1 MKHPAYEVDPLTRCP
16 VGLPT
21 DPAAAA
27 APAGIHIRGDYASLE
42 PLDPALHADALWREV
57 GGVERARLW
66 RYLFDGPF
74 ADRDTFESFLRDRA
88 TDPAAVFFTILAGE
102 ERRPQGW
109 ASLMRIEPKHR
120 VVEVGY
126 VLLGPSLQRTRAAT
140 EAMYLLMAHVFDDLA
155 YRRYEWK
162 CDALNQA
169 SRDAALRLG
178 FTYEGV
184 FRQHMVVKGRNRD
197 TAWFAITD
205 GEWPQRKA
213 RLQRWLRPDNFDASG
228 QQLTSLREQLPA
240 GPGAASG

>member
-1 MKHPAYEVDPLTRCP
+1 
-16 VGLPT
+16 
-21 DPAAAA
+21 
-27 APAGIHIRGDYASLE
+27 
-42 PLDPALHADALWREV
+42 
-57 GGVERARLW
+57 
-66 RYLFDGPF
+66 
-74 ADRDTFESFLRDRA
+74 
-88 TDPAAVFFTILAGE
+88 
-102 ERRPQGW
+102 
-109 ASLMRIEPKHR
+109 
-120 VVEVGY
+120 
-126 VLLGPSLQRTRAAT
+126 
-140 EAMYLLMAHVFDDLA
+140 LLMAHVFDDLA